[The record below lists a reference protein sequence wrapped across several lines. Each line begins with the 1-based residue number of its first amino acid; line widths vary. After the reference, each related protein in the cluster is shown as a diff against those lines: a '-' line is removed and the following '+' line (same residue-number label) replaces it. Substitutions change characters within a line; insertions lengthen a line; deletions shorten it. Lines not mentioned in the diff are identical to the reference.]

1 MILSERHVQLPV
13 ELVLDCPVACHHVG
27 KFLAESFLLRMK
39 YRMSEQ
45 ALPSLVV
52 LLITMSIHADG
63 LEARPTFRA

>member
-1 MILSERHVQLPV
+1 
-13 ELVLDCPVACHHVG
+13 
-27 KFLAESFLLRMK
+27 MK